1 MRQWRAQYGK
11 PVIDDECEYESNIKR
26 NWGNITAREL
36 VHCFWI
42 SVCYSG
48 YAGYGETYEHPE
60 NVLWWSKGG
69 VLHGQSAP
77 RIAFLRRIVEEGP
90 RGIEPLPG
98 DFPWDRTP
106 AGGCGDYR
114 LIYLGE
120 HQPRHFENGLPERG
134 RYAVD
139 VIDTW
144 DMQIET
150 LGVFEGKVELELP
163 GRPHLALRV
172 RPLE

>member
-1 MRQWRAQYGK
+1 MKLKTCSGGQRGACCTVRA
-11 PVIDDECEYESNIKR
+11 R
-26 NWGNITAREL
+26 RAL
-36 VHCFWI
+36 CF
-42 SVCYSG
+42 
-48 YAGYGETYEHPE
+48 
-60 NVLWWSKGG
+60 
-69 VLHGQSAP
+69 
-77 RIAFLRRIVEEGP
+77 FRRIVEEGP

-172 RPLE
+172 RPIE